1 MNRLFSALLLV
12 LFTGVSVFSITPAQ
26 AIPYDYS
33 VTGTVTGTFNADLS
47 VPGGSFNS
55 WSLTTPTATFTNL
68 TGTVFANSNLA
79 LFQTL
84 GLNVFSFLVV
94 PSTERYVGV
103 YSGTSDAGYFWGSF
117 TQLAS
122 VPEPGT
128 ISFMIVGLLALAGA
142 RWLPLQRL
150 Q

>member
-1 MNRLFSALLLV
+1 MNRLFSALLLA
-12 LFTGVSVFSITPAQ
+12 LFTSVSVFSITPAQ

-55 WSLTTPTATFTNL
+55 WSLSTPTATFTHL
-68 TGTVFANSNLA
+68 TGIVFANANLA

-84 GLNVFSFLVV
+84 GLNVFSFLVL

-103 YSGTSDAGYFWGSF
+103 YSGTSDAGIFR
-117 TQLAS
+117 
-122 VPEPGT
+122 
-128 ISFMIVGLLALAGA
+128 VGLHSWRPFQSRG
-142 RWLPLQRL
+142 PYRL
-150 Q
+150 